1 MKKLKALT
9 LLIMDF
15 ICAFTAVLAVMAFE
29 FTNTENLRH
38 PFLLYLLWFGKVI
51 LAAHVYTTI
60 MNQFKRF
67 NEY

>member
-38 PFLLYLLWFGKVI
+38 PFLLYLLWFGKGITAGYIYTVI
-51 LAAHVYTTI
+51 LE
-60 MNQFKRF
+60 QFKQF
-67 NEY
+67 NDK

>member
-29 FTNTENLRH
+29 FTNTENFKTS
-38 PFLLYLLWFGKVI
+38 FLIIFTMVW
-51 LAAHVYTTI
+51 
-60 MNQFKRF
+60 
-67 NEY
+67 